1 MSGTTGLAVSEILGL
16 NEQERRDDVRRDGP
30 EDRREPSGGWKAA
43 VDNKVIAPL
52 IVVAVLASLA
62 WLSGVSALPA
72 VVEVHAEQIVSVQ
85 SKVDALER
93 NEIRRD
99 EAQKQVLD
107 LLKELR
113 EDVKSLRGQR

>member
-1 MSGTTGLAVSEILGL
+1 L
-16 NEQERRDDVRRDGP
+16 NEEDRREGMRRDGP
-30 EDRREPSGGWKAA
+30 EDRRETGGWKHV
-43 VDNKVIAPL
+43 VDNKVVAPL
-52 IVVAVLASLA
+52 LVVAVLASLA

-72 VVEVHAEQIVSVQ
+72 VVEVHAKQIVSVQ